1 MLGEIK
7 ENNKG
12 TKMKII
18 AQRSTEDIDVEFLDN
33 YHYVFKHNTYQNF
46 KSGGIKNPF
55 DKTVYGV
62 GYLGDWKYNGWV
74 NGKPTVEYYIWQQIS
89 DWILHQLIEANK
101 LSVIKNESLDLYCG
115 MASGCDMVFG
125 FISTLCK
132 LAPKARLHCIL
143 PCKGYNSSHQY
154 YEILKENA
162 DEWVELSDEF
172 YKGCDNARD
181 QYMVDHCG
189 VLLAIWDG
197 NKSGGVW
204 STIRKAQKAGKTII
218 YCPKELLEC

>member
-1 MLGEIK
+1 
-7 ENNKG
+7 
-12 TKMKII
+12 
-18 AQRSTEDIDVEFLDN
+18 
-33 YHYVFKHNTYQNF
+33 
-46 KSGGIKNPF
+46 
-55 DKTVYGV
+55 
-62 GYLGDWKYNGWV
+62 
-74 NGKPTVEYYIWQQIS
+74 
-89 DWILHQLIEANK
+89 
-101 LSVIKNESLDLYCG
+101 

-125 FISTLCK
+125 FISTFCK

-172 YKGCDNARD
+172 YKGCDNVRD
-181 QYMVDHCG
+181 QYMVDHCD

-218 YCPKELLEC
+218 YCPKKLLEC